1 MRPASQVEYGKIAPL
16 KILCHTPYHEKTICK
31 YSVHSYGPDSVI
43 AKGLVFSTPGCSYSG
58 DQLLY
63 MHVGPGRDPIGV
75 LAYAALKAQDCLLM
89 ILQTSERQ
97 NGSRLHDHADPVSA
111 KEV

>member
-1 MRPASQVEYGKIAPL
+1 M
-16 KILCHTPYHEKTICK
+16 
-31 YSVHSYGPDSVI
+31 
-43 AKGLVFSTPGCSYSG
+43 FSTPGCSYSG

-63 MHVGPGRDPIGV
+63 MHVGPGSDPIGV

-89 ILQTSERQ
+89 TLSERQ
-97 NGSRLHDHADPVSA
+97 NGSRLRNPADPVSA